1 VSPGTGLDDMRV
13 LNEEMERRIDGS
25 IVEFLRRSEYGLATD
40 SILRVVDEI
49 HANIP
54 DNKRVSYGIVYAI
67 RVLSEDLYGR
77 LVQLGV
83 PVFAT
88 ASQMLRASADAKCRG
103 VSLGLLSFHGVDDL
117 ESVLPHFEWAAAS
130 PDWGTREYAQMFFR
144 RLIKAHPDE
153 AREHLLRLAGSEDAN
168 VRRFV
173 GETLRPVRE
182 NRWFYQDPD
191 YPLSII
197 KGMFRE
203 SSAYARTSVGNNLSD
218 LARRCPEAVCDVV
231 RELVDS
237 GDRNSYW
244 IACRACRNL
253 VKKEPLKVMDLL
265 KVDEYRYK
273 ERIYRR
279 SDYHG
284 D

>member
-1 VSPGTGLDDMRV
+1 MKV
-13 LNEEMERRIDGS
+13 LNEGIERRIDHS
-25 IVEFLRRSEYGLATD
+25 IVEALLRKDYD
-40 SILRVVDEI
+40 SAMSGVAQVVDDI

-54 DNKRVSYGIVYAI
+54 DNKRVSYGIVYVI
-67 RVLSEDLYGR
+67 RVLSEYLYVR
-77 LVQLGV
+77 LKREDVSIF
-83 PVFAT
+83 PV
-88 ASQMLRASADAKCRG
+88 ASHILRASADPKCRG
-103 VSLGLLSFHGVDDL
+103 VSLGLLSLHGENDL
-117 ESVLPHFEWAAAS
+117 EVVQPLFESAAAS
-130 PDWGTREYAQMFFR
+130 ADWGTREFAQMFFR
-144 RLIKAHPDE
+144 RLIRPHPEE
-153 AREHLLRLAGSEDAN
+153 AREYLLRLAKSEDAN

-182 NRWFYQDPD
+182 NRWFYQNPD

-197 KGMFRE
+197 KEMFRE

-218 LARRCPEAVCDVV
+218 LARQCPEAVCGVV
-231 RELVDS
+231 RRLVDN
-237 GDRNSYW
+237 GDENSYW

-253 VKKEPLKVMDLL
+253 VKEEPLKVMDLL

-279 SDYHG
+279 SDYYR

>member
-1 VSPGTGLDDMRV
+1 MRV

-25 IVEFLRRSEYGLATD
+25 IIEFLRRSEYGLAMD
-40 SILRVVDEI
+40 SIPRVVDDV

-67 RVLSEDLYGR
+67 RVLSEYLYGR
-77 LVQLGV
+77 LVQVDV
-83 PVFAT
+83 PILPA
-88 ASQMLRASADAKCRG
+88 ASHMLRASADAKCRG
-103 VSLGLLSFHGVDDL
+103 VSLGLLSFHGVDGFKP
-117 ESVLPHFEWAAAS
+117 VLPLFESAAAS
-130 PDWGTREYAQMFFR
+130 ADWGTREFAQMWFR
-144 RLIKAHPDE
+144 RLIRPHPEE
-153 AREHLLRLAGSEDAN
+153 AREYLLRLARSEDAN

-197 KGMFRE
+197 KEMFRE

-218 LARRCPEAVCDVV
+218 LARRCPEAVYDVV

-244 IACRACRNL
+244 MACRACRNL

>member
-1 VSPGTGLDDMRV
+1 MRIMKVLDG
-13 LNEEMERRIDGS
+13 EIGKRIDDS
-25 IVEFLRRSEYGLATD
+25 IVGALLSKEYGLAMD
-40 SILRVVDEI
+40 GIAQIVDNI
-49 HANIP
+49 HAKIP
-54 DNKRVSYGIVYAI
+54 DNKRGSYGIVYVI
-67 RVLSEDLYGR
+67 KVLSEYLYSR
-77 LVQLGV
+77 QLEAGV
-83 PVFAT
+83 PILPA
-88 ASQMLRASADAKCRG
+88 ASHMLRASADAKCRG
-103 VSLGLLSFHGVDDL
+103 VSLGLLSLHGVDDL
-117 ESVLPHFEWAAAS
+117 KSVLPHFESASAS
-130 PDWGTREYAQMFFR
+130 PDWGTREFAQMFFR
-144 RLIKAHPDE
+144 RLIGPHPEE
-153 AREHLLRLAGSEDAN
+153 AREYLLRLARSEDVN

-182 NRWFYQDPD
+182 NRWFYQNPD

-197 KGMFRE
+197 REMFKE

-218 LARRCPEAVCDVV
+218 LARQCPETVYDVV

-237 GDRNSYW
+237 GDKNSYW

-253 VKKEPLKVMDLL
+253 VRREPTKVMDLL

-279 SDYHG
+279 SDCHR